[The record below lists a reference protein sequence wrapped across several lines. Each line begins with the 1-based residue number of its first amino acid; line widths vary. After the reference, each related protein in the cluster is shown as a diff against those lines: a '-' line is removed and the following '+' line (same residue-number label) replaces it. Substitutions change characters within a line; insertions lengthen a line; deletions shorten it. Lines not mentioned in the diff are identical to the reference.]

1 MHIYL
6 LRHGETAWNVAGRY
20 QGRKDSALT
29 ARGRGQAAALGRIL
43 ATVVGS
49 VNVPLRAYVSP
60 LGRAQE
66 TAAIVGRHVALDC
79 VDESR
84 LSEVTI
90 GSWDGMSRYEIVTE
104 YPGALDGS
112 DAFDW
117 FFRSPDGESFE
128 AVLRRVSD
136 WLSEVRN
143 SAAVISHGL
152 TGRIVRG
159 VYLGMSRR
167 EMLELPVPQ
176 EGLYELH
183 AGRMRLIGEMGI
195 PTGSPRV
202 LG

>member
-1 MHIYL
+1 MPIYL

-20 QGRKDSALT
+20 QGRKDSVLT
-29 ARGRGQAAALGRIL
+29 RRGREQAAALGRIL
-43 ATVVGS
+43 ATTVDS
-49 VNVPLRAYVSP
+49 VDLPLRAYVSP

-66 TAAIVGRHVALDC
+66 TATIVRRHVTLDC
-79 VDESR
+79 IDEPR

-90 GSWDGMSRYEIVTE
+90 GSWDGMSRFEIVTE

-136 WLSEVRN
+136 WLSEIRAP
-143 SAAVISHGL
+143 AAAITHGL

-159 VYLGMSRR
+159 LYLGMSRC

-183 AGRMRLIGEMGI
+183 AGRVRLIREASVPSMG
-195 PTGSPRV
+195 
-202 LG
+202 

>member
-1 MHIYL
+1 MPIYL

-20 QGRKDSALT
+20 QGRKDSVLT
-29 ARGRGQAAALGRIL
+29 SRGQKQAAALGRTL
-43 ATVVGS
+43 ATVMNS
-49 VNVPLRAYVSP
+49 VDLPLRTNVSP

-79 VDESR
+79 LDEPR

-90 GSWDGMSRYEIVTE
+90 GSWDGMSRFEIVTE
-104 YPGALDGS
+104 YPGSLDGS

-136 WLSEVRN
+136 WLSEVRTP
-143 SAAVISHGL
+143 AAAISHGL

-176 EGLYELH
+176 EGLYELL
-183 AGRMRLIGEMGI
+183 AGRMRLIGEAGI
-195 PTGSPRV
+195 PPMGGV
-202 LG
+202 G

>member
-1 MHIYL
+1 MPIYL

-29 ARGRGQAAALGRIL
+29 RRGQEQAAALGRIL
-43 ATVVGS
+43 ATMANS
-49 VNVPLRAYVSP
+49 LDLPLRAYVSP
-60 LGRAQE
+60 LGRE
-66 TAAIVGRHVALDC
+66 TAQIVRRHVPLDC
-79 VDESR
+79 IDEPR

-90 GSWDGMSRYEIVTE
+90 GSSDGMSRFEIVTE

-117 FFRSPDGESFE
+117 FFRSPDGETFE
-128 AVLRRVSD
+128 AVLRRASD
-136 WLSEVRN
+136 WLSEVRTP
-143 SAAVISHGL
+143 AAAITHGL

-167 EMLELPVPQ
+167 EMLELPVPR

-183 AGRMRLIGEMGI
+183 AGRMRLIGEAGI
-195 PTGSPRV
+195 PPMGAV
-202 LG
+202 G

>member
-1 MHIYL
+1 MSIYL

-20 QGRKDSALT
+20 QGRKDSVLT
-29 ARGRGQAAALGRIL
+29 RRGKEQAAVLGRIL
-43 ATVVGS
+43 AA
-49 VNVPLRAYVSP
+49 NLHDLPLRAYVSP

-66 TAAIVGRHVALDC
+66 TAAIVRRHVPLDC
-79 VDESR
+79 IDEPR
-84 LSEVTI
+84 LSEVTL
-90 GSWDGMSRYEIVTE
+90 GAWDGMSRFEIVTE

-136 WLSEVRN
+136 WLNEVRTPV
-143 SAAVISHGL
+143 AAISHGL

-183 AGRMRLIGEMGI
+183 DGRMRLIEEAGVPPVG
-195 PTGSPRV
+195 
-202 LG
+202 

>member
-1 MHIYL
+1 MPIYL

-20 QGRKDSALT
+20 QGRKDSVLT
-29 ARGRGQAAALGRIL
+29 RRGQEQAAALGRVL
-43 ATVVGS
+43 ATMANS
-49 VNVPLRAYVSP
+49 PNLPLRAYVSP

-66 TAAIVGRHVALDC
+66 TAAIVRRHVPLDC
-79 VDESR
+79 INEPR

-90 GSWDGMSRYEIVTE
+90 GSWDGMSRFEIVTE
-104 YPGALDGS
+104 YPGVLDGS

-117 FFRSPDGESFE
+117 FFRSPDGETFE
-128 AVLRRVSD
+128 AVVRRVSD
-136 WLSEVRN
+136 WLSEVRTP
-143 SAAVISHGL
+143 AAAITHGL

-183 AGRMRLIGEMGI
+183 ARRMRLIGEAGI
-195 PTGSPRV
+195 PPKGAV
-202 LG
+202 G